1 MFLQCPLN
9 KKKKIYVTL
18 FDYVEDD
25 EYDGD
30 LNEED
35 DEEPRIQFSFKLT
48 NDAAPASEKRIKE
61 SHSHMKTSQDSY
73 GIQNSSTVKSS
84 SSTSKHNFS
93 TSPAKSYTSKSS
105 VKKSYVS
112 SGGRQSKKEKVDK

>member
-30 LNEED
+30 LNDDD

-48 NDAAPASEKRIKE
+48 NDAAP
-61 SHSHMKTSQDSY
+61 
-73 GIQNSSTVKSS
+73 
-84 SSTSKHNFS
+84 
-93 TSPAKSYTSKSS
+93 
-105 VKKSYVS
+105 
-112 SGGRQSKKEKVDK
+112 